1 MDYGHASRAKF
12 IMKTITVQNVSRLK
26 SIFKI
31 AEINCAA
38 VIIETVAFHRCV
50 AECAIIFVSSH
61 ATLSS
66 YRLPY
71 TSSPTNSPRMSITC
85 TT

>member
-12 IMKTITVQNVSRLK
+12 VMKTITVQNVSRLK

-38 VIIETVAFHRCV
+38 VMIETVAFHRCV
-50 AECAIIFVSSH
+50 AKRAIIYVSSH
-61 ATLSS
+61 ATVSS
-66 YRLPY
+66 YRLPN
-71 TSSPTNSPRMSITC
+71 TSSPTKRPRISITC